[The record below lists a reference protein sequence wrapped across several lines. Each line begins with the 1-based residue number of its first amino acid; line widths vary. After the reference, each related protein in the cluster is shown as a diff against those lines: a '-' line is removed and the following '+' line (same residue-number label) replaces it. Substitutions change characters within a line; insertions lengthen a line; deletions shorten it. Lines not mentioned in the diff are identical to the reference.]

1 MFLVTSSLLTI
12 IALLLAVPS
21 AVFTIEICAAL
32 FLRKSETTIATI
44 DRRTRIA
51 VLVPAHNEAGGILA
65 TLNDIKAQLKSDDR
79 LLVIA
84 DNCSD
89 DTAAVAAAGGAEV
102 SVRSDLT
109 KIGKGYAL
117 DWGLGHLALNPPDIV
132 IVIDAD
138 CRLAD
143 HAIDR
148 LATICE
154 QSKRPVQSLYLM
166 AAPKASRIN
175 HQVAEFAWR
184 VRNYLRPLGLTVLG
198 LPCQLMGSGMA
209 FPWTVIRSAELSSGY
224 IVEDLKLGLDLAG
237 AGHAPLFCPAALLTS
252 TFPTSAEGAKGQRQR
267 WEHGQIRLVLTTAFP
282 RLLQA
287 VRQVDMVLLTL
298 VLDLTVPPLSLFL
311 IVLIATAII
320 TGIALLVGLTSAAF
334 AISLG
339 CLVVVSLA
347 TVVAWIL
354 DGRDV
359 LPLRSIVLVPLYL
372 MAKFRHYVSAALGER
387 ISQWVRADRG

>member
-1 MFLVTSSLLTI
+1 MMLVVSSLLT
-12 IALLLAVPS
+12 ATAVLLVLPTS
-21 AVFTIEICAAL
+21 VFAIEICASLLPA
-32 FLRKSETTIATI
+32 RSDAERTN
-44 DRRTRIA
+44 RRSRVA
-51 VLVPAHNEAGGILA
+51 VLVPAHNEAGRIVA
-65 TLNDIKAQLKSDDR
+65 TLNDIKGQLQPHDR

-89 DTAAVAAAGGAEV
+89 DTAAMADAAGAEV

-117 DWGLGHLALNPPDIV
+117 DWGLRRLALDPPDIV

-138 CRLAD
+138 CRLAE
-143 HAIDR
+143 HALDR
-148 LATICE
+148 LACVCE
-154 QSKRPVQSLYLM
+154 HSKRPVQSLYLM
-166 AAPKASRIN
+166 TAPKASGIN

-184 VRNYLRPLGLTVLG
+184 VRNFLRPLGLTVLG

-209 FPWTVIRSAELSSGY
+209 FPWTVIRSAELSSGH

-237 AGHAPLFCPAALLTS
+237 GGHAALFCPSALVTS
-252 TFPTSAEGAKGQRQR
+252 TFPASAEGAKGQRQR
-267 WEHGQIRLVLTTAFP
+267 WEHGQIRLVLTTAIP

-287 VRQVDMVLLTL
+287 VKERNLNLFTL
-298 VLDLTVPPLSLFL
+298 VLDLIVPPLSLFL
-311 IVLIATAII
+311 MILTITAIAA
-320 TGIALLVGLTSAAF
+320 GLALLFGVAGVAF

-354 DGRDV
+354 HGRGV
-359 LPLRSIVLVPLYL
+359 LPLRSLVLVPLYL
-372 MAKFRHYVSAALGER
+372 MTKVRHYVSAALGDR